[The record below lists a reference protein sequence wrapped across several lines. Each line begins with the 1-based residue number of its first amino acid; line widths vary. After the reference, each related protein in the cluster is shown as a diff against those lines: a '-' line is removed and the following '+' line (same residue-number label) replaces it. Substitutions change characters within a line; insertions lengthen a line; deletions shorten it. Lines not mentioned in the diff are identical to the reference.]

1 MIHRHGPD
9 KTTIFF
15 AGRILTRRFSGANGK
30 RERETESQL
39 TRYMRGPASFRE
51 ELRGRISTSC
61 WWSSGVK
68 ERRSTLILQ
77 CDNAKAVYFAT
88 SKIILV
94 FQSSMSLLVENMK
107 YIHGMQWE
115 IPLESKMFS

>member
-1 MIHRHGPD
+1 
-9 KTTIFF
+9 
-15 AGRILTRRFSGANGK
+15 
-30 RERETESQL
+30 
-39 TRYMRGPASFRE
+39 MRGLASFRK
-51 ELRGRISTSC
+51 
-61 WWSSGVK
+61 SSGVELNIMSVVKWVK
-68 ERRSTLILQ
+68 EGRSTLILQ

-94 FQSSMSLLVENMK
+94 FQPSMSLLVENMK